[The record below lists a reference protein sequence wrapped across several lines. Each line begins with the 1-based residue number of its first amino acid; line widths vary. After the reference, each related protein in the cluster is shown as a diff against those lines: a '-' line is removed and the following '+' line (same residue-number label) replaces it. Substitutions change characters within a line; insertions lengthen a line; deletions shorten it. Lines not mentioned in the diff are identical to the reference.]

1 VSSSDGA
8 PARRFPLLGAVL
20 TVLLITVTGLTI
32 LAWVSLTLAYGA
44 GSIWPVALVLGLLP
58 ALLIA
63 LSARMLFV
71 ALLDR
76 PPSYL
81 AVAAVAYAVIVL
93 VAAGSVWAAD
103 RAYEAGAA
111 RAADAC
117 SADEVAAL
125 RGIVLSDALAEDPS
139 GERDG
144 SCVLATSL
152 TGDRTAVDAALADAM
167 GRAGFTAVGDELAT
181 RTFERDRLTVVATV
195 GVTDDKG
202 QTDVSLSIPPG

>member
-1 VSSSDGA
+1 MSSSDGA
-8 PARRFPLLGAVL
+8 QARRFPVLGAVL

-44 GSIWPVALVLGLLP
+44 DSIWPAALVLALLP

-63 LSARMLFV
+63 LAARMVFV

-76 PPSYL
+76 PPSY
-81 AVAAVAYAVIVL
+81 AVVAVSAYAVIVL

-103 RAYEAGAA
+103 SAYEAGAA

-117 SADEVAAL
+117 SAEEVAVL

-144 SCVLATSL
+144 SCVLATSVA
-152 TGDRTAVDAALADAM
+152 GDRAAVDATLAAAM
-167 GRAGFTAVGDELAT
+167 ADAGFTATGDELAT
-181 RTFERDRLTVVATV
+181 RTFERDGVTVVATV
-195 GVTDDKG
+195 GVTDGKG
-202 QTDVSLSIPPG
+202 QTDVSLSIPAG